1 MNKLREFIIG
11 LIRLLR
17 KSKKEEYTIT
27 LAHDDIKTIIS
38 NFEEEHKKALAFDII
53 DDYNVDIALL
63 KKSKNVEEYNK
74 QLWCMPNVD
83 YLDESDFEFLKKVFN

>member
-11 LIRLLR
+11 LIRLLS
-17 KSKKEEYTIT
+17 KAKKEEYTIT

-53 DDYNVDIALL
+53 DDYNVDVVMLR
-63 KKSKNVEEYNK
+63 KSKNVEEYNK
-74 QLWCMPNVD
+74 QLWCMPDVA
-83 YLDESDFEFLKKVFN
+83 YLEEEDFNFLKRVF